1 MKIILKFLIF
11 VLYFKCKNLRY
22 RTGFNVY
29 IIMIVNTEKTK
40 KELEEFIHDKIL
52 HKQPIFVYFR
62 YIPSNRTLNIK
73 KENILKINPN
83 LVDVNSKEW
92 IDEDYPIQSDIHFN
106 QNFGNID
113 AISILDSLDNRTK
126 DEALENFK
134 LDKKYINRSFINDN
148 FYLNVLFDSEI
159 ETYKNELYN
168 EIVSIENKLNFL
180 NY

>member
-1 MKIILKFLIF
+1 ML
-11 VLYFKCKNLRY
+11 
-22 RTGFNVY
+22 
-29 IIMIVNTEKTK
+29 VNTEKTK
-40 KELEEFIHDKIL
+40 KELEEFINDKIL
-52 HKQPIFVYFR
+52 QKQPIFVYFR

-92 IDEDYPIQSDIHFN
+92 IDEDYPIQSDVHFN

-113 AISILDSLDNRTK
+113 ANCILDSLDKRTK
-126 DEALENFK
+126 DEALGNFK
-134 LDKKYINRSFINDN
+134 LDNKYINRSFINDN

>member
-1 MKIILKFLIF
+1 MLI
-11 VLYFKCKNLRY
+11 
-22 RTGFNVY
+22 
-29 IIMIVNTEKTK
+29 NTEKTK

-113 AISILDSLDNRTK
+113 ANSIIDSLDKKTK
-126 DEALENFK
+126 YEVLENFK

>member
-1 MKIILKFLIF
+1 ML
-11 VLYFKCKNLRY
+11 
-22 RTGFNVY
+22 
-29 IIMIVNTEKTK
+29 VNTKKTK
-40 KELEEFIHDKIL
+40 KELEEFINDKIL

-62 YIPSNRTLNIK
+62 YIPSNCTLNIK

-92 IDEDYPIQSDIHFN
+92 IDEDYPIQSDVHFN

-113 AISILDSLDNRTK
+113 ANCILDSLDKRTK

-159 ETYKNELYN
+159 EAYKNELYN
-168 EIVSIENKLNFL
+168 EIVSIKDKLNFL